1 MPVLPC
7 VHRFRSGPGLSIVLC
22 LCLWLPGC
30 TRNDAPQAHLVGALL
45 DGTLDETSGL
55 AASRTHRDVLWL
67 VEDGGNPAQLHA
79 ISKRG
84 RRLASF
90 KVDGVPATDWE
101 DLAAFDLDGTH
112 YLLIA
117 DTGDNGGL
125 RHTLLLHVLA
135 EPQVLTD
142 GATLSPAWS
151 IAFRWP
157 DGARDCEAVAVDA
170 VRGQILLVTKKRQP
184 PQLFALPLRPG
195 LPGVQTARALGT
207 VERAPGPA
215 AEELRQHPGSAPVRH
230 QVTAADLSP
239 DGRRLALLTYQ
250 QALLYTRKADES
262 WAMALRRAP
271 QLRSL
276 PWLHQAEALGWA
288 ADGSGLYATGEFSP
302 SPLLYLPVEPPPVP

>member
-1 MPVLPC
+1 MPVLHP
-7 VHRFRSGPGLSIVLC
+7 VFRSRLGLGLFIA

-30 TRNDAPQAHLVGALL
+30 TRNAAPQARLVGALL
-45 DGTLDETSGL
+45 DGKLDETSGL
-55 AASRTHRDVLWL
+55 AASRVHRDVLWL

-84 RRLASF
+84 RHLASF

-101 DLAAFDLDGTH
+101 DLAAFELDGTR

-125 RHTLLLHVLA
+125 RHTLLLHVLV
-135 EPQVLTD
+135 EPEVLSD

-170 VRGQILLVTKKRQP
+170 ARGQILLVSKKRQP
-184 PQLFALPLRPG
+184 PQLFALPLHPA
-195 LPGVQTARALGT
+195 LPGVQTARVLGT
-207 VERAPGPA
+207 FDQAPGPDA
-215 AEELRQHPGSAPVRH
+215 DELRQHPGSAPIRH

-250 QALLYTRKADES
+250 QALLYTRKTDES
-262 WAMALRRAP
+262 WEQAIGRAP
-271 QLRSL
+271 ELRSL

-288 ADGSGLYATGEFSP
+288 ADGLGLYATGEFSP
-302 SPLLYLPVEPPPVP
+302 SPLLYLPAELPSSR